1 MSKLTYD
8 QLQPWVEMLI
18 DALENKGASS
28 SGMPD
33 ILVYPY
39 AEKYREILKEIR
51 SKTISKYYLD
61 RFLDTNYDEIMK
73 VTTQP
78 YRVEKLLQSI
88 KTYFYKEF
96 MTR

>member
-1 MSKLTYD
+1 MSKITYEN
-8 QLQPWVEMLI
+8 LQPWAEMLI

-78 YRVEKLLQSI
+78 YRLEKLLQSI

>member
-1 MSKLTYD
+1 MSKITYEN
-8 QLQPWVEMLI
+8 LQPWVEMLI
-18 DALENKGASS
+18 DALESKGASS

>member
-1 MSKLTYD
+1 MSKITYEN
-8 QLQPWVEMLI
+8 LQPWVEMLI

>member
-1 MSKLTYD
+1 MSKITYEN
-8 QLQPWVEMLI
+8 LQPWVEMLI

-39 AEKYREILKEIR
+39 AEKYREILKEIK

-61 RFLDTNYDEIMK
+61 RFLDTNYDDIMK

-78 YRVEKLLQSI
+78 YRLEKLLQSI

>member
-1 MSKLTYD
+1 MSKITYEN
-8 QLQPWVEMLI
+8 LQPWVEMLI

-78 YRVEKLLQSI
+78 YRLEKLLQSI

>member
-1 MSKLTYD
+1 
-8 QLQPWVEMLI
+8 MLI

-61 RFLDTNYDEIMK
+61 RFLDTNHDEIMK

>member
-39 AEKYREILKEIR
+39 AEKYREILKEIK

-61 RFLDTNYDEIMK
+61 RFLDTNFDEIMK

>member
-39 AEKYREILKEIR
+39 AEKYREILKEIK

>member
-1 MSKLTYD
+1 MSKITYEN
-8 QLQPWVEMLI
+8 LQPWVEMLV

-61 RFLDTNYDEIMK
+61 RFLDRNYDEIMK